1 MMFREFRKDVI
12 NSLKDLD
19 LDLDDRFIKES
30 EHAELACTIAFKL
43 AKEQKRSPAEVAE
56 DLISQIEPGGYVGN
70 VEALNGYIN
79 FYVDFEFLEDTI
91 TIILDMDEDYGFL
104 DLGGSVL
111 IEHTSSNPDGP
122 LHIGHL
128 RNSIIG
134 DTLTRIFRKAGI
146 DVTTHFYVNDMGR
159 QIALAVLGAQKLG
172 IDSSK
177 KPDHAVSQAYI
188 DINRYMEEHPEE
200 KEELDQK
207 VDQLMVDYEA
217 GDKDVVPLFEKTV
230 NTALEGVEE
239 TLKKL
244 NITHDQYVKES
255 QFVRNS
261 YVDKVLKILEDRGI
275 LQKDGAWYIDLSD
288 YGHEKEL
295 YVKRK
300 SGTTLYVTRDLAY
313 HLWKNENF
321 ERSINVLGS
330 DHKLVGKQLS
340 DVLRIM
346 GLTPPEIVFFE
357 FVSLPE
363 GSMSTRKGKFVS
375 ADELVDKVLEE
386 SYKIIEERE
395 LSYQEKDKIS
405 RGVAAGA
412 IRYDFVR
419 IAPEKTMTFDW
430 RKALDFERQT
440 ASYIQYSHTRACSI
454 LRKAVDSG
462 VPDLEFKGE
471 LTTPLERKLVIL
483 LSKFSTVVE
492 KVVED
497 LRPSVFADY
506 IMEVAITFTDYY
518 NKHPVLKEE
527 ESIRMHRLA
536 VVDATRIVLRN
547 GLELLGIEPLEKM

>member
-134 DTLTRIFRKAGI
+134 DTLTRIFQKAGI

-172 IDSSK
+172 IDSGK

-207 VDQLMVDYEA
+207 IDQLMVDYEA

-386 SYKIIEERE
+386 SYKIIEDRE

>member
-12 NSLKDLD
+12 NSLKELD
-19 LDLDDRFIKES
+19 IDERFVKES
-30 EHAELACTIAFKL
+30 EHAEMACTASFKL
-43 AKEQKRSPAEVAE
+43 AKEQKKSPAEVAE
-56 DLISQIEPGGYVGN
+56 DLLSRIEPGGYIGN
-70 VEALNGYIN
+70 VEAVNGYIN
-79 FYVDFEFLEDTI
+79 FYADYEFLEDTI
-91 TIILDMDEDYGFL
+91 SLILDMDQDYGSL

-134 DTLTRIFRKAGI
+134 DTLARIFLKAGI
-146 DVTTHFYVNDMGR
+146 EVTTHFYVNDMGR

-172 IDSSK
+172 IDGTK
-177 KPDHAVSQAYI
+177 KPDHAVSKAYI

-207 VDQLMVDYEA
+207 VGQLMVDYEA
-217 GDKDVVPLFEKTV
+217 GNKDIVPLFEKTV

-244 NITHDQYVKES
+244 NVTHDQYVKES

-261 YVDKVLKILEDRGI
+261 YVEKVLGILEDRGV
-275 LQKDGAWYIDLSD
+275 LQKDGAWYIDLGD
-288 YGHEKEL
+288 YGYEKEL

-321 ERSINVLGS
+321 ERSINILGS

-340 DVLRIM
+340 DVLQIM
-346 GLTPPEIVFFE
+346 GLRPPEIVFFE

-363 GSMSTRKGKFVS
+363 GSMSTRKGKFIS
-375 ADELVDKVLEE
+375 ADELVDKVLDE
-386 SYKIIEERE
+386 SYKII
-395 LSYQEKDKIS
+395 KDKDFTREEKKEIS

-412 IRYDFVR
+412 IRYDFIR
-419 IAPEKTMTFDW
+419 IAPEKSMTFDW

-492 KVVED
+492 KVVND
-497 LRPSVFADY
+497 LRPSAFADY
-506 IMEVAITFTDYY
+506 IMEVANTFTDYY
-518 NKHPVLKEE
+518 NKHPVLKED
-527 ESIRMHRLA
+527 ESTRMHRLA
-536 VVDATRIVLRN
+536 VVDATRIVLKN

>member
-386 SYKIIEERE
+386 SYKIIEDRE